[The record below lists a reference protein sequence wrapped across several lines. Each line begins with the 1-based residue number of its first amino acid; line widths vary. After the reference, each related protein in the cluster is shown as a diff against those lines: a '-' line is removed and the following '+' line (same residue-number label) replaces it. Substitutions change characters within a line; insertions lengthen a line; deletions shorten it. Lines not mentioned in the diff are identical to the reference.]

1 VARTEDPFQRRR
13 LLAGDES
20 GGLQRRKGV
29 ERLAGRSSTR
39 NPEGEGR
46 GGGRGRGRGEHWWS
60 TLFAMLLKLSS
71 SSLLSA
77 PNSYLARVVGI
88 IDHKST
94 IGNAPLS
101 AAGRAP
107 LGLSKPRSSLPMEAD
122 ARVPR
127 VCIAFAS
134 KICSARAAA
143 TVCRWDGL
151 ISAFWSSPETRIF
164 ASFALILRASRRA
177 NERAVAP
184 RSTLESLANVQLIRG
199 LCSRELPRI
208 RYSHLHPF
216 PEAKRR
222 EGKIQSDTSDS
233 IALPLENGDP

>member
-1 VARTEDPFQRRR
+1 
-13 LLAGDES
+13 
-20 GGLQRRKGV
+20 
-29 ERLAGRSSTR
+29 
-39 NPEGEGR
+39 
-46 GGGRGRGRGEHWWS
+46 
-60 TLFAMLLKLSS
+60 MLLKLSS

-77 PNSYLARVVGI
+77 PNSYLARAVGI

-94 IGNAPLS
+94 IGNAPLL

-107 LGLSKPRSSLPMEAD
+107 LGLSKPRSSLPMKAD

-164 ASFALILRASRRA
+164 ASFALILRAWRRA
-177 NERAVAP
+177 NE
-184 RSTLESLANVQLIRG
+184 S
-199 LCSRELPRI
+199 
-208 RYSHLHPF
+208 F
-216 PEAKRR
+216 PEYGTLACTLFRKRS
-222 EGKIQSDTSDS
+222 EGKGRSNQTRRT
-233 IALPLENGDP
+233 ALPSRWRMEIPRKGGRNRNRNRTAAEKGAESSWLICRLC